1 MNLLYTITSY
11 PPAIGGAQ
19 LYFHHLAKALSK
31 EHVVQVAT
39 HWDTNRV
46 DWLLGTTLRASSIS
60 RRYCVDGIPV
70 YQMGISAPAKVRAL
84 LGLASYPL
92 AQRRAVAWLSAA
104 LVDQLGLMAR
114 GSDVIHNNRIGREPI
129 SYASFQLARRLGI
142 PFVFTPNHHPRWV
155 GWWYEVYLDL
165 YRQADALIALTRAE
179 RDTYV
184 ALGVDPARVHV
195 VGASGFLADTAHPR
209 AFRDRYQINGNIVL
223 FVGQKFEYKG
233 LDRILAAAPKVWA
246 RHPDTHFVFIGPRTP
261 YSVGLFSRPQDSRIL
276 ELGSIGPQEKT
287 DAMAACDIYCMPS
300 TQESFGQV
308 FVEAWTLGKPVIGA
322 DIPAERE
329 LIGDGVD
336 GFVVRPGTD
345 ELTNRIVT
353 LLDSPDMRARMG
365 QAGHEKAVT
374 EFSMERIAAR
384 TTDAYEAAIR
394 NVRST
399 KGRIGYRAAS
409 ARALA

>member
-1 MNLLYTITSY
+1 MNVLYTTTSY

-19 LYFHHLAKALSK
+19 LYLHHLAMSLSK

-39 HWDTNRV
+39 HWDSNRV
-46 DWLLGTTLRASSIS
+46 DWLLGTTLRAPSTS
-60 RRYCVDGIPV
+60 RRYRVDGVPV
-70 YQMGISAPAKVRAL
+70 YQLGISAPARVRAL

-104 LVDQLGLMAR
+104 LVDQLGPLAVAC
-114 GSDVIHNNRIGREPI
+114 DVIHNSRIGREPI
-129 SYASFQLARRLGI
+129 TYASCRLARRLGI
-142 PFVFTPNHHPRWV
+142 PFVFTPNHHPKWV
-155 GWWYEVYLDL
+155 GWWYELYLDL

-179 RDTYV
+179 RDAYIE
-184 ALGVDPARVHV
+184 LGVDPTRVHV
-195 VGASGFLADTAHPR
+195 VGAPGFLADAAHPR
-209 AFRDRYQINGNIVL
+209 AFRDRYQINGAMVL
-223 FVGQKFEYKG
+223 FVGQKFPYKG
-233 LDRILAAAPKVWA
+233 LDRILEVAPAVWA

-261 YSVGLFSRPQDSRIL
+261 YSVGLFSRMQDARIL
-276 ELGSIGPQEKT
+276 ELGSVGLQEKT

-329 LIGDGVD
+329 IISDGLD

-353 LLDSPDMRARMG
+353 LLDRPDLRARMG
-365 QAGHEKAVT
+365 QSGREKVAT
-374 EFSMERIAAR
+374 RFTMERIAAR
-384 TTDAYEAAIR
+384 TIDAYAAAIR
-394 NVRST
+394 TVQST
-399 KGRIGYRAAS
+399 PARLAS
-409 ARALA
+409 RTARARALA